1 MLKTNRIRMKVKP
14 SGNLSRDDFSVES
27 ITIPAPASGEVQI
40 AARYF
45 SLDPYLTGFMRGWQ
59 GPDPRWAEGIV
70 VGRFVAQVMESQD
83 QRFAPGDWVQGE
95 GGWQETEVISADKL
109 QKLEPIPGV
118 PFSVYLSVLG
128 SSGLTAWAGVNG
140 VLKVDSGDTFTVSS
154 AAGMVGGIAGQIAKK
169 LGARV
174 VGIAGGAEKC
184 AHVVNTLGFDACV
197 DHHSQDLQGDLAAA
211 AGAPITAHYENV
223 GAKTLDPV
231 LANIADRGRIAL
243 CGLIAHYQDMN
254 PIALKEFRR
263 LLISGVTLRGFRLPD
278 FAADFEQASAEL
290 KAMVISGDITLQETL
305 SHGLESAA
313 GAFLNMLEGKG
324 TGKHLLVLE
333 EK

>member
-1 MLKTNRIRMKVKP
+1 MLKTNRIRMKAKP
-14 SGNLSRDDFSVES
+14 AQGLSRDDFTVE
-27 ITIPAPASGEVQI
+27 TISFESPASGEVLV

-59 GPDPRWAEGIV
+59 GPDPRWSQGIV
-70 VGRFVAQVMESQD
+70 VGRFVAEVIESQD
-83 QRFAPGDWVQGE
+83 QRFAVGDWVQGE
-95 GGWQETEVISADKL
+95 GGWQESEVISADKL
-109 QKLEPIPGV
+109 QKIESIPGV

-140 VLKVDSGDTFTVSS
+140 VLKVQAGETFTVSS

-174 VGIAGGAEKC
+174 IGIAGGAEKC
-184 AHVVNTLGFDACV
+184 AHVVNNLGFDACV
-197 DHHSQDLQGDLAAA
+197 DHHSNDLQADLAAA
-211 AGAPITAHYENV
+211 AGSPITAHFENV

-263 LLISGVTLRGFRLPD
+263 LLISGVSLRGFRLPD
-278 FAADFEQASAEL
+278 FAADFQQATTEL
-290 KAMVISGDITLQETL
+290 KAMVISGDISVTETI
-305 SHGLESAA
+305 SHGIASAPDA
-313 GAFLNMLEGKG
+313 YLNMLEGKG
-324 TGKHLLVLE
+324 VGKHLLKVG
-333 EK
+333 

>member
-1 MLKTNRIRMKVKP
+1 MISTPRIRMKAKP
-14 SGNLSRDDFSVES
+14 ARNLSRDDFSVE
-27 ITIPAPASGEVQI
+27 TISFQAPASGDVLV
-40 AARYF
+40 AARFF

-59 GPDPRWAEGIV
+59 GPDPRWGEGIV
-70 VGRFVAQVMESQD
+70 VGRFVAEVIESRD
-83 QRFAPGDWVQGE
+83 PRFATGDWVQGE
-95 GGWQETEVISADKL
+95 GGWQETEVIRGDKL
-109 QKLEPIPGV
+109 QKIEAIPGV

-140 VLKVDSGDTFTVSS
+140 VLKLQAGETFTVSS

-169 LGARV
+169 IGARV

-184 AHVVNTLGFDACV
+184 GHVVNSLGFDACV
-197 DHHSQDLQGDLAAA
+197 DHHSHDLQADLAAA
-211 AGAPITAHYENV
+211 AGSPIAAHFENV

-263 LLISGVTLRGFRLPD
+263 LLISGITLRGFRLPD
-278 FAADFEQASAEL
+278 FAADLPQASAEL
-290 KAMVISGDITLQETL
+290 KAMVISGDISLIETI
-305 SHGLESAA
+305 SHGIASAPDA
-313 GAFLNMLEGKG
+313 YLNMLEGKG
-324 TGKHLLVLE
+324 VGKHLLKLG
-333 EK
+333 